1 MKKLLALI
9 LCVMMFVALIPTAAF
24 AGGLP
29 VDDPLLTVKQYQ
41 KHIENMIKN
50 TKTNVENSYKVLV
63 GDQIVYTSAK
73 AMDDSVVSLVDA
85 IADPL
90 IEKGKAN
97 KVWADACKDAI
108 RFYLDETV
116 SEKLAEKLLEG
127 KALDKDGKFDNLK
140 YAELVAK
147 CMNDALTDKKFIA
160 GYQAVATNFAL
171 RSLVSDMSDAIKDQ
185 YDEFRDTTVDGSF
198 EKKFA
203 EKYTNL
209 VDDYIDTFATATA
222 KTVSNNAAYVIL
234 QAAIADAQD
243 AYDTAMDVPTQT
255 YENAIEAA
263 ETTRENDPAVAS
275 TKSDLKDAKKD
286 VADAEKA
293 LAKAEAKGDAAAI
306 KAAKADLKD
315 ANDALKDAQ
324 KAYDDAVDAA
334 DETYL
339 KEVAAAQEAYDDADF
354 DASWDYAAKV
364 EEATDAY
371 ADIYQD
377 INPWAIRVLPT
388 VGSWN

>member
-1 MKKLLALI
+1 MKKLLAMI

-243 AYDTAMDVPTQT
+243 EYDTAMEQPTQI
-255 YENAIEAA
+255 YENAVEQA
-263 ETTRENDPAVAS
+263 EQNR
-275 TKSDLKDAKKD
+275 KDNQGVKTAKED
-286 VADAEKA
+286 VKTAKEEVKDAEKA
-293 LAKAEAKGDAAAI
+293 LAKAEAVGTADEI
-306 KAAKADLKD
+306 KQAQKDLNEANNKLAKAE
-315 ANDALKDAQ
+315 
-324 KAYDDAVDAA
+324 KAYDKAVDAA
-334 DETYL
+334 DEKYL
-339 KEVAAAQEAYDDADF
+339 EDVAAAKADYDVADF

>member
-1 MKKLLALI
+1 MKKLLAMI

-209 VDDYIDTFATATA
+209 VDDYIDTFATAAA

-243 AYDTAMDVPTQT
+243 KYDTDMEQPTQT
-255 YENAIEAA
+255 YENAVEQA
-263 ETTRENDPAVAS
+263 EQDR
-275 TKSDLKDAKKD
+275 KDNQGVKTAKED
-286 VADAEKA
+286 VTNAKEEVKNAEKA
-293 LAKAEAKGDAAAI
+293 LAKAEAVGTADEIKQAQKGLNEANN
-306 KAAKADLKD
+306 KLAKAE
-315 ANDALKDAQ
+315 
-324 KAYDDAVDAA
+324 KAYDKAVDAA
-334 DETYL
+334 DEKYL
-339 KEVAAAQEAYDDADF
+339 EDVAAAKADYDEADF